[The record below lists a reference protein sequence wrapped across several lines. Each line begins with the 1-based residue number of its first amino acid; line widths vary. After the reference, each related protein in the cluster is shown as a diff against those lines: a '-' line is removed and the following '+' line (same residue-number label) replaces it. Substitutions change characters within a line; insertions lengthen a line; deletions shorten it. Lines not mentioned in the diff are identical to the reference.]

1 MQDVKLTP
9 TDQLDT
15 VHLLSAWS
23 SHAHATL
30 PLGHE
35 MTSPLTP
42 ALTHLI
48 HCDPIATVT
57 VVTRPK
63 ISCCSCGIVAALWSR
78 YQLLLYS
85 SMLLLLLL
93 QVCVWQAEA
102 GPEVVYSPR

>member
-35 MTSPLTP
+35 MTRPLTP
-42 ALTHLI
+42 ALHI
-48 HCDPIATVT
+48 SYTVT
-57 VVTRPK
+57 P
-63 ISCCSCGIVAALWSR
+63 
-78 YQLLLYS
+78 
-85 SMLLLLLL
+85 
-93 QVCVWQAEA
+93 
-102 GPEVVYSPR
+102 